1 MACLDANPFAS
12 ASSNAAHRRV
22 RAVVRVTTRGRG
34 MSLVESMIVVSIV
47 GILLATAVPSFVRI
61 LSSHRAATTVNDLVH
76 AIAMTRG
83 EALKRG
89 RRVYLAP
96 RGAHWRDGWVVFV
109 DRNDNR
115 LFDPAID
122 ETLALHDPPGP
133 TIGIVNSANPTRE
146 SFTDV
151 GTPQRTY
158 IMFDGT
164 GYARQR
170 NGAFNAGSFAIT
182 DRSGGATT
190 VRTIC
195 LAAYGRVRVVIDH
208 AGCS

>member
-1 MACLDANPFAS
+1 
-12 ASSNAAHRRV
+12 
-22 RAVVRVTTRGRG
+22 
-34 MSLVESMIVVSIV
+34 MIVVAIV
-47 GILLATAVPSFVRI
+47 GVLITTGLPSFVRM
-61 LSSHRAATTVNDLVH
+61 LSYSRASSVTNDLVH
-76 AIAMTRG
+76 AIALARS
-83 EALKRG
+83 EALKRTG
-89 RRVYLAP
+89 RVYLAP
-96 RGAHWRDGWVVFV
+96 LGLHWRNGWAVFV

-115 LFDPAID
+115 LFDPHVDDVIFQHDVLAPSIAISN
-122 ETLALHDPPGP
+122 AP
-133 TIGIVNSANPTRE
+133 NPTRE
-146 SFTDV
+146 PFTDV

-182 DRSGGATT
+182 DRSGSVTT

-195 LAAYGRVRVVIDH
+195 LSAYGRVRVVIDH